1 MKEITV
7 KDNRSGRQILV
18 NGYPDIDLMPSEI
31 RSLFVLSLFEAVQKK
46 DREKFT
52 KKSKG
57 KSKIKVQNKIL
68 FSLDKQNH
76 LCYNHNRTL
85 CSLKGEDDEKNKR
98 ASLESGIRLHQSIR
112 ARARKSPDTS

>member
-46 DREKFT
+46 
-52 KKSKG
+52 
-57 KSKIKVQNKIL
+57 I
-68 FSLDKQNH
+68 
-76 LCYNHNRTL
+76 
-85 CSLKGEDDEKNKR
+85 EKNLRKKAR
-98 ASLESGIRLHQSIR
+98 ESP
-112 ARARKSPDTS
+112 K

>member
-46 DREKFT
+46 
-52 KKSKG
+52 
-57 KSKIKVQNKIL
+57 L
-68 FSLDKQNH
+68 
-76 LCYNHNRTL
+76 
-85 CSLKGEDDEKNKR
+85 EKNLRKKAR
-98 ASLESGIRLHQSIR
+98 ESP
-112 ARARKSPDTS
+112 K